1 MTNHLKEEV
10 IRQEGK
16 GREDTFSA
24 SDMAKNARQT
34 EAHLW
39 RELHPPDENR
49 EQNLF
54 LQGVGVGSAGCMYAR
69 GRKQELKGKEKKVGT
84 KGLF

>member
-1 MTNHLKEEV
+1 MDTVRKLLTNHLKEEV

-34 EAHLW
+34 EAH
-39 RELHPPDENR
+39 R
-49 EQNLF
+49 
-54 LQGVGVGSAGCMYAR
+54 
-69 GRKQELKGKEKKVGT
+69 
-84 KGLF
+84 